1 MGSTTGVTSGGLL
14 GMGGQQQQQQQ
25 QQRSSLLGGTSNLFG
40 GLGGNLGGSALSGL
54 TGGTSSAGLLGSSG
68 IMGQQ
73 NYGTLGINKFQ
84 PQKNKDG
91 AFVNC
96 INATDQFKNMSFDEI
111 RTYDMNCL
119 KSPNLPDTMRSKYQ
133 PSATGGFNL
142 GGSSFGIGG
151 GASTGLGLSSTG
163 GSSLIIF

>member
-1 MGSTTGVTSGGLL
+1 MGSTTAGTSGGLL
-14 GMGGQQQQQQQ
+14 GMGAQ

-40 GLGGNLGGSALSGL
+40 GLGGNLGGSGL
-54 TGGTSSAGLLGSSG
+54 TGGTSSAGLLGNSG

-73 NYGTLGINKFQ
+73 NYGTLGMNKFQ
-84 PQKNKDG
+84 AQKNKDG
-91 AFVNC
+91 ALVNC
-96 INATDQFKNMSFDEI
+96 INATEQFKNMSFDEI

-142 GGSSFGIGG
+142 GGNSFGIGG
-151 GASTGLGLSSTG
+151 GASNGLGLSSTG
-163 GSSLIIF
+163 GSFVNYLLI